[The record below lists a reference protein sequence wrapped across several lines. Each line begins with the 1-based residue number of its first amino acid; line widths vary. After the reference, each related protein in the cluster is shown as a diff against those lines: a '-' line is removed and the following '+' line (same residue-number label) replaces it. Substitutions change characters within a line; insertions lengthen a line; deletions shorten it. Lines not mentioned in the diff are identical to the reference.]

1 MTPRALPDGG
11 DPQAL
16 IEAAARHR
24 KGRGPAPAP
33 EVAPEPPGSRRVRKA
48 EKAPRAGDEPAVD
61 EPALEARK
69 KRPAGRE
76 RGVSTDTVDAASA
89 KPGRKPRTPRPVPVN
104 TWWARLG
111 AWGMAAAAAALAV
124 MVLTVDGVHEV
135 PGPMPVTSIRIGFL
149 PGPQLP
155 VSEVMRWVN
164 EFPGHERLRQPNT
177 WVLDQ
182 LADYLR
188 GLPSIAAVQQIK
200 LIHQPAGNGRAMHR
214 IMEIDLGLRQP
225 VMPTVLTSGERAW
238 VDRDGR
244 ILPGILP
251 GPAQHRPMLRGV
263 EQVTPAVI
271 AAALAMWLHLEPQ
284 LEAGM
289 VTDIVLNEALDDRG
303 TTGIVLYTRYHNR
316 LVWGDPAEERY
327 GVTAADKVRDLVRT
341 IRCQGD
347 MGRIA
352 VINVRFAQPFYT
364 VRQ

>member
-1 MTPRALPDGG
+1 MTARQVPDGG
-11 DPQAL
+11 DPKAL

-24 KGRGPAPAP
+24 LGRAAV
-33 EVAPEPPGSRRVRKA
+33 VAPEEKPAAARRVRKA
-48 EKAPRAGDEPAVD
+48 PDKEPAQATD
-61 EPALEARK
+61 EPALEPKK
-69 KRPAGRE
+69 KRPAARG
-76 RGVSTDTVDAASA
+76 RGVSTDTVDSAAA
-89 KPGRKPRTPRPVPVN
+89 RPGRQPRAPGPSQVN
-104 TWWARLG
+104 SWWARLG

-124 MVLTVDGVHEV
+124 MVLTVDGVHAV
-135 PGPMPVTSIRIGFL
+135 PEPMPVTSIRIGFM

-155 VSEVMRWVN
+155 VSEVMRWVD

-188 GLPSIAAVQQIK
+188 SLPSVAAVQQIK
-200 LIHQPAGNGRAMHR
+200 LIHQPEGNGKAMHR
-214 IMEIDLGLRQP
+214 IMEIDLALRQP
-225 VMPTVLTSGERAW
+225 VMPTVLASGERAW

-263 EQVTPAVI
+263 EQVKTEVI
-271 AAALAMWLHLEPQ
+271 AAALSMWLHLEPK

-316 LVWGDPAEERY
+316 LIWGDPAEERY